1 MTLEDRIRDT
11 GEHLLGSLE
20 HRPDLPQR
28 IHQRV
33 EHRAHQRR
41 QRAAAGL
48 GAGVVVVLG
57 GLVVLNVDRDGTSPG
72 LAASPSTPSI
82 SSMIASTTAVL
93 APTTTLPATSSY
105 EPVTT
110 LAPATTPVAAAPATV
125 VVPLGDGAPTLYT
138 ATVDRSEQWGIDL
151 ASGLPAG
158 VDLSA
163 TPTGPASL
171 SPASGAT
178 FELDRSDPAAQ
189 DRCGQDP
196 VVATVASGETITGFP
211 THAAEMTLS
220 RDGSTGL
227 IRYAPCPE
235 AGTLAVDGPPSQAV
249 EWQLAWFRTDD
260 PTAALNALAGHW
272 GEPGDDG
279 RYILLEDDSA
289 APLGIV
295 DTRSDGSLPLLPLL
309 PDGCE
314 SPGKDLD
321 AGYLI
326 GTDGSAALAWCDG
339 HVSLV
344 AGPIGAATVVR
355 SLDGCGENSSLSVLD
370 PTIGSFEQN
379 WFAVTDNDAKRAWVV
394 GGEVTSE
401 AIPVADLV
409 AWHPLGDD

>member
-72 LAASPSTPSI
+72 LAAPPSTPSI

-93 APTTTLPATSSY
+93 APTTTLPASSSY

-110 LAPATTPVAAAPATV
+110 LAPATTPVEAAPATV

-138 ATVDRSEQWGIDL
+138 ATLDRSEQWGIDL

-158 VDLSA
+158 VDRSA
-163 TPTGPASL
+163 TPTSSASL
-171 SPASGAT
+171 SPASGST
-178 FELDRSDPAAQ
+178 FELDRADPTAQ

-196 VVATVASGETITGFP
+196 IVATVAGGETITGFP

-227 IRYAPCPE
+227 IRYASCPE
-235 AGTLAVDGPPSQAV
+235 AGTLAVDGPPSQAA

-260 PTAALNALAGHW
+260 PAAVLNLLSGSW
-272 GEPGDDG
+272 GELSDDG
-279 RYILLEDDSA
+279 RYILLEDSSR
-289 APLGIV
+289 APAGIV
-295 DTRSDGSLPLLPLL
+295 DTGSGTSMPLL

-314 SPGKDLD
+314 SPRKDPD
-321 AGYLI
+321 TGYLI

-409 AWHPLGDD
+409 AWHPLGAA